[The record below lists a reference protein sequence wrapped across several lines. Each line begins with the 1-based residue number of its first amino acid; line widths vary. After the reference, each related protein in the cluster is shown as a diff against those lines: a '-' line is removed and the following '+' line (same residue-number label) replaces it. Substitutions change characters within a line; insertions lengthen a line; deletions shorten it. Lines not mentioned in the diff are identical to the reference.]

1 MAINATHKNIYFF
14 GFKLSKN
21 VDSNS
26 IHLQIHES
34 LLALNERLLL
44 KSPTC
49 WGLTA
54 ARFIKVLL
62 QIYAVCYRIIFH
74 NSWLTYSYYIK
85 ITFCFINE
93 VFKFFNILRKRASGK
108 MKEAHCTFLVQMI
121 IFAWNA

>member
-62 QIYAVCYRIIFH
+62 QIYAVCYRIID
-74 NSWLTYSYYIK
+74 WLDWLIPITLKSRFVLSMRYSS
-85 ITFCFINE
+85 F
-93 VFKFFNILRKRASGK
+93 S
-108 MKEAHCTFLVQMI
+108 
-121 IFAWNA
+121 IF